1 MTATG
6 GPDARRILRFWTPL
20 AATWLMMAVEGPF
33 LAAVIA
39 RLGDPEIQLA
49 AYGVAFAF
57 ALILEAPVIMMMSAS
72 TALVKDR
79 ESFFELRRFTIGLNG
94 VLTAGMGVLL
104 LPPVFRVVV
113 RQGIGLPGDVA
124 DVTWHTLLLLLP
136 WPGAIGYRR
145 FYQGI
150 LIAADMTRRVAYGT
164 VARITTMASTALALA
179 LTAPEMGGARVA
191 AVALS
196 AGVVA
201 EALATRAMA
210 AGATRRVRKL
220 PGGERL
226 GLRRLAVFYVPLAL
240 TSILGLGVQPV
251 VTFFVGHAR
260 EALASLAVLPVV
272 SALVFVFR
280 ALGLAYQEVVIALA
294 GEDLDGVPAL
304 RRFGTVLAIALSTAL
319 AAIALTPLAGV
330 WFRGVSGLT
339 PELAALARVPAMVLV
354 PIPALTVWL
363 CLERGILVARRR
375 TAAVTWATAIEVTV
389 IVAVLWI
396 ATVPLDMVGAVA
408 AAAALLAGRTASTLW
423 LARRDE
429 VSGSVAGS

>member
-1 MTATG
+1 MR
-6 GPDARRILRFWTPL
+6 ARIFRFWLPL

-33 LAAVIA
+33 LAAIIA

-79 ESFFELRRFTIGLNG
+79 ESFLELHRFTMRLNTL
-94 VLTAGMGVLL
+94 LTAGMMLL
-104 LPPVFRVVV
+104 LVPPVFRLIAG
-113 RQGIGLPGDVA
+113 RGIGLPGDVA
-124 DVTWHTLLLLLP
+124 TITWHALALLLP

-150 LIAADMTRRVAYGT
+150 LIGADLTRRVAYGT
-164 VARITTMASTALALA
+164 VARITTMASTALTLA
-179 LTAPEMGGARVA
+179 FLAPELGGARVA

-196 AGVVA
+196 AGVIA
-201 EALATRAMA
+201 EALATRVMA
-210 AGATRRVRKL
+210 AGARRTVLAR

-226 GLRRLAVFYVPLAL
+226 GLRRLVAFYLPLAL

-272 SALVFVFR
+272 SSLVFIFR

-294 GEDLDGVPAL
+294 GPRMEGRPAL
-304 RRFGTVLAIALSTAL
+304 RRFGTWLALALSGAL
-319 AAIALTPLAGV
+319 AAITLTPLAGF
-330 WFRGVSGLT
+330 WFHDVSGLT
-339 PELAALARVPAMVLV
+339 PLLTALARIPAMILV

-363 CLERGILVARRR
+363 CLERGLFVARRR
-375 TAAVTWATAIEVTV
+375 TAPVTWATAIEVAV
-389 IVAVLWI
+389 IVLALWI
-396 ATVPLDMVGAVA
+396 TTVPAALPGATA
-408 AAAALLAGRTASTLW
+408 AAIALLSGRTASTLW
-423 LARRDE
+423 LTHRATRE
-429 VSGSVAGS
+429 IPPPTTG